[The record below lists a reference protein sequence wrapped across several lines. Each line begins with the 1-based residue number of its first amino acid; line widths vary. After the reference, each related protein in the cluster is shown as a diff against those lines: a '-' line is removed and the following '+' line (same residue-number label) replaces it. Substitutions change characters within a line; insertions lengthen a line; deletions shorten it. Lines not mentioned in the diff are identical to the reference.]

1 MASAEA
7 RQRASVQPRLVLERI
22 SKRFGNK
29 RANDRISLDV
39 RPGEIHALLGE
50 NGAGKSTLMKVLYG
64 VHAPDGGRILWQGRE
79 VGIADPSAAR
89 QLGIGMVFQH
99 FCLIERLNVQDNLRL
114 ALPELTEGEIQ
125 RRFERLGERLQLKAS
140 LTARVSALSAGE
152 RQRVEILRCLMADVT
167 LLILDEPTSVLTPP
181 EATAL
186 MDALKRLAEDG
197 CSILFIS
204 HKLAEVERLCDRATV
219 LRGGKWVGTVPLA
232 ETSRSELVAMM
243 IGTTLASPAAR
254 RPRAP
259 AGGTALKARFGKC
272 GRLKRAEFSLSAGE
286 IVGIGGVAGSGEQE
300 LLELISGERRGAAH
314 RLVFFG
320 REIGA
325 APVQRRRA
333 LGIRSL
339 PLDRI
344 GQGSVPSLSLA
355 ENFLLT
361 HHGRGAWIDGPWVN
375 WAKVGARAERALAEY
390 DIQAASSATPAG
402 ELSGGNLQRF
412 LVARELLGEPRLLAC
427 HNPTWGV
434 DPVAKSRIQEG
445 LLNAC
450 AGGAAVLLLSEDIDE
465 LFSLCD
471 RLGALCNGH
480 LSPVLP
486 KAEVTPEIMGHWMT
500 GHGDP

>member
-29 RANDRISLDV
+29 RANDRISLEV

-79 VGIADPSAAR
+79 VSIPGPGAAR

-140 LTARVSALSAGE
+140 LRARVSGLSAGE

-186 MDALKRLAEDG
+186 MRGLKRLAQDG

-232 ETSRSELVAMM
+232 ETSRAELVAMM
-243 IGTTLASPAAR
+243 IGKTLASLPA

-259 AGGTALKARFGKC
+259 AGETLLEARFGKC
-272 GRLKRAEFSLSAGE
+272 GRLKRAEFSLSGGE

-300 LLELISGERRGAAH
+300 LLQLISGERRGAAH

-320 REIGA
+320 QEIGA

-344 GQGSVPSLSLA
+344 GQGAVPSLSLA

-375 WAKVGARAERALAEY
+375 WAEVGARAEQALAGY

-434 DPVAKSRIQEG
+434 DPVAKSRIHEG

-450 AGGAAVLLLSEDIDE
+450 AAGAAVLLLSEDIDE